1 MTKKTCFFFVC
12 LFVCLFFFCVTQ
24 PKFDTFRRA
33 TLGRDLLPTRWHY
46 TVTIIPPCCFMGCI
60 TPHSAT
66 GKGKFPW
73 NFVVIKFYLFQ
84 SKPPLQKLIFIFLP
98 SWTKQINSKVGISPF
113 ITRADIL
120 KEQNENRSWSN
131 PYALTN
137 LMPQSF
143 LNSPSSMD
151 VLWRSVTIGYLAPLQ
166 SYRLTLL
173 FPFPKKR
180 LRGRDTRV
188 QLYHQILRINMKAN

>member
-1 MTKKTCFFFVC
+1 M
-12 LFVCLFFFCVTQ
+12 TQ

-33 TLGRDLLPTRWHY
+33 TLGRDLLPTRCHY
-46 TVTIIPPCCFMGCI
+46 TVTIIRPCCFMGCI

-113 ITRADIL
+113 ITRTDIL